1 MVNGDALIVRVAGE
15 VNKNIAV
22 GELKKIVVPL
32 LKDVIYG
39 FIFFRLRIRLG
50 RVLMMGRFRFSFR
63 VRLRL
68 LSLWSD

>member
-1 MVNGDALIVRVAGE
+1 MCILVNGDALIVRVAGE

-39 FIFFRLRIRLG
+39 NENVEYKVIMHVNLIIN
-50 RVLMMGRFRFSFR
+50 SKEYIY
-63 VRLRL
+63 
-68 LSLWSD
+68 SKI

>member
-1 MVNGDALIVRVAGE
+1 LVNGDALIVRVAGE

-39 FIFFRLRIRLG
+39 FYIF
-50 RVLMMGRFRFSFR
+50 
-63 VRLRL
+63 
-68 LSLWSD
+68 